1 MKFAFAGPKLPITLR
16 VCRTLVWTQAVFVM
30 LAGAFVVFAATVF
43 GNENEI
49 PFHGDT
55 LTGGRA
61 VALGVV
67 YIVVGLVL
75 AYLGVAL
82 GRLAS
87 WARNAIVCAQVF
99 LAILLLFRSFDLS
112 VSTLINVVL
121 YVAIVVLIF
130 APETRRAFDTPR
142 ATAAPGTPGTA

>member
-1 MKFAFAGPKLPITLR
+1 MKFTFAGPRLPMTLR
-16 VCRTLVWTQAVFVM
+16 VCRTLVWTQAVFVV

-43 GNENEI
+43 GSENEI

-61 VALGVV
+61 AALGAV

-75 AYLGVAL
+75 VYLGVEL

-87 WARNAIVCAQVF
+87 WARNAVVFAQVF

-121 YVAIVVLIF
+121 YVAIVALLF
-130 APETRRAFDTPR
+130 APETRRAFEAPR
-142 ATAAPGTPGTA
+142 VSAAGGTPDTV